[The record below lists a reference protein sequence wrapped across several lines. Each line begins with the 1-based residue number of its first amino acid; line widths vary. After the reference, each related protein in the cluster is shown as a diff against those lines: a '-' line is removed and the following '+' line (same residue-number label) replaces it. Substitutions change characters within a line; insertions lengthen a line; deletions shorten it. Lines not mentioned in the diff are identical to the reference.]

1 MNIYNETIESH
12 LEKNIKYDLIIMA
25 DVMEHFNDPFKVL
38 SQINKLLTERGKL
51 ILTTFNIDSL
61 YAKLTGKNYHWIIPF
76 HMVYFSNKTLEI
88 FGRNNNLK
96 LIKILNDPRYTSFGY
111 LIEKLNFIFPK
122 LSFVFKFLSKFNS
135 LKDINVK
142 VDLKDLKIYYFEK
155 ISE

>member
-1 MNIYNETIESH
+1 M
-12 LEKNIKYDLIIMA
+12 
-25 DVMEHFNDPFKVL
+25 
-38 SQINKLLTERGKL
+38 
-51 ILTTFNIDSL
+51 TTFNIDSL

-122 LSFVFKFLSKFNS
+122 LSFIFKFLSKFS
-135 LKDINVK
+135 FLKDINVK

>member
-1 MNIYNETIESH
+1 
-12 LEKNIKYDLIIMA
+12 
-25 DVMEHFNDPFKVL
+25 
-38 SQINKLLTERGKL
+38 
-51 ILTTFNIDSL
+51 
-61 YAKLTGKNYHWIIPF
+61 
-76 HMVYFSNKTLEI
+76 MVYFSNKTLEI

-122 LSFVFKFLSKFNS
+122 LSFIFKFLSKFSS